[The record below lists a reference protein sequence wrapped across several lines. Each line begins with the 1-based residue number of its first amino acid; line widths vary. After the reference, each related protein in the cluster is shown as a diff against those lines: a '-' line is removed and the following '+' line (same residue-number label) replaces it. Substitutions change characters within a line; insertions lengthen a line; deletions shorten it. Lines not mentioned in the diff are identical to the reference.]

1 MMQTVG
7 QNDYLL
13 EQVYTL
19 MATHVVGPISVMVN
33 ELNRRGNVAAGGIE
47 EFSKINDMLPSTKR
61 RFRPSY
67 EIAMTARAK
76 AARASAGARQHQSAD
91 IINGTMCSPIL
102 GTR

>member
-13 EQVYTL
+13 EQIYTL
-19 MATHVVGPISVMVN
+19 MANQVVGPISLMVN
-33 ELNRRGNVAAGGIE
+33 ELNRGGNVAAGGIE
-47 EFSKINDMLPSTKR
+47 EFSKVNDKLSSIKKR
-61 RFRPSY
+61 FQPCY
-67 EIAMTARAK
+67 EKAMTERAK
-76 AARASAGARQHQSAD
+76 AARKHQSAD